1 MGCFET
7 AFHSSVPLRR
17 QFYAVPYDWYE
28 KHGVRRYGFH
38 GASHR
43 YAAEKVMT

>member
-28 KHGVRRYGFH
+28 KHGVRRYEFH
-38 GASHR
+38 DASYR